1 MQMNRRTLIA
11 GAGLGV
17 AGGAIAAANGMVD
30 LHLPGGPSERPL
42 TPRFPQKGEMIVQR
56 VRPPLLETPFEVFD
70 QGVITPNDRHF
81 VRWHYSDIP
90 TSIDVASYRVAV
102 HGAVKAPQSLSLGE
116 ILKAGEHIE
125 FAAVNQCAGNGRGL
139 FEPRV
144 AGAQWANGA
153 MSNAKWRGVRLR
165 DVLDKAGVGGDA
177 KFVRFK
183 GLDKP
188 LVEGAPH
195 FAKSIPIEVARRDD
209 TILAFAMNGEALPLL
224 NGFPLRLVVPGWF
237 STYWVKMLSDIEVL
251 TAEDDNFWMAK
262 AYRMPTVPVKPG
274 DKDFPTVPVTTMGPR
289 SFVTSH
295 ADETTTP
302 RATTTQIQSGQSAFV
317 DLQGIAFGGDCGVG
331 KVEVQTYH
339 RGSPSGVA
347 GPIVPWRNASVAK
360 LAPAEGGLG
369 FRRWTCRIAVM
380 SWDVIID
387 VRCTNANGVI
397 QPDAPAWN
405 PSGYARNGVERIT
418 LRVS

>member
-1 MQMNRRTLIA
+1 LRDYQHRGIVAFMELDRRTLIA
-11 GAGLGV
+11 GAGLGL
-17 AGGAIAAANGMVD
+17 AGGAMAAANGMVD

-42 TPRFPQKGEMIVQR
+42 APRFPQKGDMIVQR
-56 VRPPLLETPFEVFD
+56 IRPPLLETPFEVFD
-70 QGVITPNDRHF
+70 KGVITPNDRHF

-102 HGAVKAPQSLSLGE
+102 HGAVKAPQSLSLGD

-165 DVLDKAGVGGDA
+165 DVLDKAGVGADA

-188 LVEGAPH
+188 LVDGAPH
-195 FAKSIPIEVARRDD
+195 FAKSIPIDKARADD

-237 STYWVKMLSDIEVL
+237 STHWVKMLSDIEVL
-251 TAEDDNFWMAK
+251 TTEDDNFWMAK
-262 AYRMPTVPVKPG
+262 AYRMPTMPVKPG
-274 DKDFPTVPVTTMGPR
+274 DKDFPTVPVTAMGPR

-295 ADETTTP
+295 SDGALVKRGEP
-302 RATTTQIQSGQSAFV
+302 LELRGLAM
-317 DLQGIAFGGDCGVG
+317 GGDAGVERVDVIVG
-331 KVEVQTYH
+331 A
-339 RGSPSGVA
+339 VA
-347 GPIVPWRNASVAK
+347 Q
-360 LAPAEGGLG
+360 PATLELVDGNYG
-369 FRRWTCRIAVM
+369 FRRWAVRL
-380 SWDVIID
+380 SAPITDIVVG
-387 VRCTNANGVI
+387 VRCTNKRGVS
-397 QPDAPAWN
+397 QPDVQPWN
-405 PSGYARNGVERIT
+405 PSGYARSLVERIT
-418 LRVS
+418 LRVA

>member
-30 LHLPGGPSERPL
+30 LQLPGGPSLRPL
-42 TPRFPQKGEMIVQR
+42 TLRFPQKGEMIVQR

-70 QGVITPNDRHF
+70 SGVITPNDRHF
-81 VRWHYSDIP
+81 VRWHYDVP
-90 TSIDVASYRVAV
+90 TSINVGSYRVAV
-102 HGAVKAPQSLSLGE
+102 HGAVKAPQALSLGE

-165 DVLDKAGVGGDA
+165 DVLDKAGVGSDA

-188 LVEGAPH
+188 LVDGAPH
-195 FAKSIPIEVARRDD
+195 YAKSIPIGKARADD

-251 TAEDDNFWMAK
+251 TAEDDSFWMAK

-274 DKDFPTVPVTTMGPR
+274 DKDFPTVPVTAMGPR
-289 SFVTSH
+289 AFITSH
-295 ADETTTP
+295 RDGDEVEHGKTFELHGV
-302 RATTTQIQSGQSAFV
+302 AMGGDAAVKSVS
-317 DLQGIAFGGDCGVG
+317 FGGWAAKNFTVEGSTEPYGFVRWSATYLAAGVDM
-331 KVEVQTYH
+331 TMT
-339 RGSPSGVA
+339 
-347 GPIVPWRNASVAK
+347 I
-360 LAPAEGGLG
+360 
-369 FRRWTCRIAVM
+369 
-380 SWDVIID
+380 
-387 VRCTNANGVI
+387 RCTNAKDFT
-397 QPDAPAWN
+397 QPKAQIWN
-405 PSGYARNGVERIT
+405 PSGYARNHAQIT
-418 LRVS
+418 LKVV

>member
-1 MQMNRRTLIA
+1 MQMNRRALIA

-17 AGGAIAAANGMVD
+17 AGGAFAAANGLVD

-56 VRPPLLETPFEVFD
+56 IRPPLLETPFEVFD
-70 QGVITPNDRHF
+70 SGVITPNDRHF

-90 TSIDVASYRVAV
+90 TSIDVASYRIAV
-102 HGAVKAPQSLSLGE
+102 HGAIKAPQSLSLGE
-116 ILKAGEHIE
+116 LLKLGEHIE

-165 DVLDKAGVGGDA
+165 DVLDKAGIGGDA

-188 LVEGAPH
+188 LVEAAPH
-195 FAKSIPIEVARRDD
+195 FAKSIPIDIARRDD

-251 TAEDDNFWMAK
+251 AGEDDNFWMAK
-262 AYRMPTVPVKPG
+262 AYRMPTVPVIPG
-274 DKDFPTVPVTTMGPR
+274 DKDFPTVPVTAMGPR
-289 SFVTSH
+289 SFVT
-295 ADETTTP
+295 ADVTTNADGGP
-302 RATTTQIQSGQSAFV
+302 YKLR
-317 DLQGIAFGGDCGVG
+317 GIAMGGDAGVAKVEILLRG
-331 KVEVQTYH
+331 KVLQ
-339 RGSPSGVA
+339 
-347 GPIVPWRNASVAK
+347 
-360 LAPAEGGLG
+360 AELDPDQGGYG
-369 FRRWTCRIAVM
+369 FRLWSIVIPEDRGVISARI
-380 SWDVIID
+380 
-387 VRCTNANGVI
+387 RCTNTKGLS
-397 QPDAPAWN
+397 QPLQQAWN
-405 PSGYARNGVERIT
+405 PSGYARNLAEEHVLSVG
-418 LRVS
+418 

>member
-1 MQMNRRTLIA
+1 MQINRRTLIA
-11 GAGLGV
+11 GAGLGI
-17 AGGAIAAANGMVD
+17 AGGAVAATSGMVD

-42 TPRFPQKGEMIVQR
+42 APRFPQKGEMIVQR
-56 VRPPLLETPFEVFD
+56 ILPPLLETPFEVFD
-70 QGVITPNDRHF
+70 SGVITPNDRHF

-90 TSIDVASYRVAV
+90 TRIDTASYRVAI

-195 FAKSIPIEVARRDD
+195 YAKSIPIDKARADD
-209 TILAFAMNGEALPLL
+209 TILAFAMNNEALPLL

-237 STYWVKMLSDIEVL
+237 STHWVKMLSDIEVL
-251 TAEDDNFWMAK
+251 TADDDNFWMAK

-274 DKDFPTVPVTTMGPR
+274 DKDFKTVPVTAMGPR

-295 ADETTTP
+295 ADGASVT
-302 RATTTQIQSGQSAFV
+302 ALSAAKGAK
-317 DLQGIAFGGDCGVG
+317 LEGLAFGGDSAVA
-331 KVEVQTYH
+331 KVELTVRDSKNLRTIAATLH
-339 RGSPSGVA
+339 HE
-347 GPIVPWRNASVAK
+347 
-360 LAPAEGGLG
+360 EGEYG
-369 FRRWTCRIAVM
+369 FRRWSAAI
-380 SWDVIID
+380 SEFYSDLIIGA
-387 VRCTNANGVI
+387 RCTNTKGVS
-397 QPDAPAWN
+397 QPDTQPWN
-405 PSGYARNGVERIT
+405 PSGYARNPVERIT
-418 LRVS
+418 LRVA